1 LTDGKRDGLKIVHMA
16 DSHLGFS
23 NYSRVDKN
31 GRNLV
36 EEMVYDGFEH
46 AVDEIIRLRPDAV
59 VHAGDVFHHVRP
71 KIRPLFVFQK
81 ALAKLSGEGIPVII
95 ISGNHDAPKGLAST
109 SPFVIYEG
117 MRDVH
122 IARKYSHE
130 CFEVGDHN
138 FHCIPF
144 CLDPGDYL
152 KEFDKIER
160 SDRDVLVMHGLAEAL
175 RNKKLRTVGEHE
187 LKDSLLKSDFDYIAL
202 GHYHGQSQIAKNAWY
217 SGSIEYFSF
226 GEASDDKGILS
237 VDLQSRK
244 AKQIEVRPRYMID
257 YPSIDCSGLSSSEI
271 ASELMALFEQE
282 EIKDRIIRVNLSNV
296 TRAAYRNI
304 DQSKL
309 GRLMAPALYFKMKV
323 EYIDQALRKEEPI
336 NTGMLHEEFAKFL
349 DEEIGRGSVPRA
361 IEDDVR
367 SYGMGIIR
375 GAVEAHNTEALN
387 APE

>member
-1 LTDGKRDGLKIVHMA
+1 MA

-36 EEMVYDGFEH
+36 EEIIYQGFDQ
-46 AVDEIIRLRPDAV
+46 AVDQIIKLRPDAV

-71 KIRPLFVFQK
+71 KIRPLFVFQQ
-81 ALAKLSGEGIPVII
+81 ALGRLIDAGIPVII
-95 ISGNHDAPKGLAST
+95 ISGNHDAPKGFAST

-117 MRDVH
+117 MKDVN
-122 IARKYSHE
+122 IARRYRHE
-130 CFEVGDHN
+130 CFQVGDHS

-144 CLDPGDYL
+144 CFEAGDYL

-160 SDRDVLVMHGLAEAL
+160 SDKDVLVMHGLAEAL

-202 GHYHGQSQIAKNAWY
+202 GHYHGQAQIACNAWY
-217 SGSIEYFSF
+217 SGSIEYFNF
-226 GEASDDKGILS
+226 GEAADDKGILL
-237 VDLQSRK
+237 VDLESRK
-244 AKQIEVRPRYMID
+244 VNQIEVRTRYMTD
-257 YPSIDCSGLSSSEI
+257 YPAIDCSGLSSSEI
-271 ASELMALFEQE
+271 ASELMTIFEQE
-282 EIKDRIIRVNLSNV
+282 EIKDRIIRINLTKVS
-296 TRAAYRNI
+296 RAAYRNI

-309 GRLMAPALYFKMKV
+309 ARLMAPALHLKIRV
-323 EYIDQALRKEEPI
+323 DYIDQALRNEEPI
-336 NTGMLHEEFAKFL
+336 NTRMLHEEFAKFL
-349 DEEIGRGSVPRA
+349 DEETGRGAVPKA
-361 IEDDVR
+361 IQEEVR
-367 SYGMGIIR
+367 SYGTGLIK

>member
-1 LTDGKRDGLKIVHMA
+1 MKIVHMA

-36 EEMVYDGFEH
+36 EEMIYQGFGQ

-71 KIRPLFVFQK
+71 KIRPLFVFQQ
-81 ALAKLSGEGIPVII
+81 ALGRLRDEGIPVII

-117 MRDVH
+117 MKDVS
-122 IARKYSHE
+122 IARRYRHE
-130 CFEVGDHN
+130 CFQVGDHN

-144 CLDPGDYL
+144 CFEAGDYL

-160 SDRDVLVMHGLAEAL
+160 SDSDVLVMHGLAEAL
-175 RNKKLRTVGEHE
+175 KSKKLRTVGEHE

-202 GHYHGQSQIAKNAWY
+202 GHYHGQAQIAGNAWY
-217 SGSIEYFSF
+217 SGSIEYFTF
-226 GEASDDKGILS
+226 GEAADDKGMLL
-237 VDLQSRK
+237 VDLESGK
-244 AKQIEVRPRYMID
+244 AKQIEVRPRYMVD
-257 YPSIDCSGLSSSEI
+257 YPAVDCSGLSSSEI
-271 ASELMALFEQE
+271 ASELMTIFEQE
-282 EIKDRIIRVNLSNV
+282 EIKDRIIRINLTKVS
-296 TRAAYRNI
+296 RAAYRSI

-309 GRLMAPALYFKMKV
+309 ARLMAPALYFKIKV
-323 EYIDQALRKEEPI
+323 DYIDQALRKEEPI
-336 NTGMLHEEFAKFL
+336 NTRMLHEEFARFL
-349 DEEIGRGSVPRA
+349 DEEIGRGTVPKS
-361 IEDDVR
+361 IQEEVR
-367 SYGMGIIR
+367 SYGTGLIKR
-375 GAVEAHNTEALN
+375 AVEAHNTEALN